1 MDFFDIIFEECGAS
15 KLDKQELTSL
25 LCKRMNDYQANE
37 ITDEIF
43 DLVGTDYQEVS
54 MTDIFTLCITKDDF
68 CMFMKQF
75 GVMEGKNK

>member
-1 MDFFDIIFEECGAS
+1 
-15 KLDKQELTSL
+15 
-25 LCKRMNDYQANE
+25 MNDYQANE